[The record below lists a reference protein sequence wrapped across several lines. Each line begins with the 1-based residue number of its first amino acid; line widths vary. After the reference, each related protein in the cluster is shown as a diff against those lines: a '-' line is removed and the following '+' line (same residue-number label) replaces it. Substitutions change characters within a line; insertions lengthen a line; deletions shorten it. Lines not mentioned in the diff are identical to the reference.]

1 MPLTCCPF
9 KCVFEA
15 FPSTHFLGRQSVT
28 IFLLKHRLTSALL
41 MLILQFSLLFSTSLL
56 SKKRE
61 TGCNKIPQMPRTIY
75 ICWRLN
81 SAGRTL
87 RSFVRK
93 IAYVQL
99 RYMVYIVLLGPC
111 GQRRSASP
119 CQGWQDLSWRFSP
132 KHYLNVLF
140 RARLLPPYNTQQTMC
155 GAPLWTEQSVPRN
168 STVYYNNK

>member
-81 SAGRTL
+81 SSGRTL
-87 RSFVRK
+87 RSFARK
-93 IAYVQL
+93 IAL
-99 RYMVYIVLLGPC
+99 RTVAIYCSFGPLWAAAVGISLLGMA
-111 GQRRSASP
+111 RSFLEIFA
-119 CQGWQDLSWRFSP
+119 
-132 KHYLNVLF
+132 KTLNVLC

-155 GAPLWTEQSVPRN
+155 GATLWTEQSVPRN
-168 STVYYNNK
+168 STVYYFNK

>member
-15 FPSTHFLGRQSVT
+15 FTSTHFLGRQSVT

-41 MLILQFSLLFSTSLL
+41 MLILPFSLLFSTSLL

-99 RYMVYIVLLGPC
+99 RYIVLLGPC

-119 CQGWQDLSWRFSP
+119 CQGWQDLSWRFSH
-132 KHYLNVLF
+132 KTLNVLC
-140 RARLLPPYNTQQTMC
+140 RARLLPHHTTPNKQCAVPHTGQSSATKFNRILQQ
-155 GAPLWTEQSVPRN
+155 
-168 STVYYNNK
+168 